1 MMTNNLERLE
11 KKVVLMLGVPGA
23 GKSTYIR
30 GIPGEVV
37 VASADHYFID
47 RQTGQYLFNGSQL
60 GRAHSECLENFKA
73 AIIRPGA
80 ITVVVDNTNT
90 QLKALAP
97 YVEFAN
103 QYGIIPTLVHVVADP
118 KVAAA
123 RNVHGVPEESVMNM
137 HTRLQTLVS
146 ILKGS
151 NHFPSKPE
159 WKYSYVEV

>member
-1 MMTNNLERLE
+1 MTNNLGLLE
-11 KKVVLMLGVPGA
+11 KQVILMLGVPGA

-47 RQTGQYLFNGSQL
+47 RETGQYLFDGSQL
-60 GRAHSECLENFKA
+60 GRAHSECLAKFKA
-73 AIIRPGA
+73 AVIRPGA

-90 QLKALAP
+90 QLKALVP

-103 QYGIIPTLVHVVADP
+103 QHGIIPTLVHIVADP

-123 RNVHGVPEESVMNM
+123 RNVHGVPEDSVMNM
-137 HTRLQTLVS
+137 HNRLQTLVS

-151 NHFPSKPE
+151 NHFPNKPE
-159 WKYSYVEV
+159 WRYNFVEV